1 MNSSSKGPPFVLSS
15 FQMDLFPLFFEED
28 DGESEEVVFLRDV
41 QNSVVAFYDVLNA
54 FHSVSMQG
62 FVVVRRDRQALGE
75 ADLVFQIVLE
85 YEDDVAVCFV

>member
-1 MNSSSKGPPFVLSS
+1 MNSSSKGPSFVLSS

-62 FVVVRRDRQALGE
+62 FVVVCRDRQALGE